1 MGACE
6 FVSVRVQTTPVAEK
20 LFGESLSS
28 GTYVVSEA
36 GSTSVTLVQDDG
48 TYDVT
53 KMVRVARRFCC
64 DD

>member
-1 MGACE
+1 MGACQ
-6 FVSVRVQTTPVAEK
+6 FVSVRIATVSIAEE
-20 LFGESLSS
+20 LFGTGLSS

-36 GSTSVTLVQDDG
+36 GSSVTLVQDDG

-64 DD
+64 DG